1 MNLTL
6 RKRLA
11 VCWNRLYLYPAPE
24 PLPRTRSFWI
34 AMGLVAL
41 SILLFSAFFIV
52 YLTTRHDA
60 YLTNAEDMGIMDQ
73 AIWNTLHGHMLHQ
86 TICNSVGDTN
96 CYDAAGISRFA
107 IHFEPLLFLVSLF
120 YAIAPDPKTLLV
132 IQTLVVASGAFP
144 AFWLAH
150 LRLRNVWAAV
160 AIALL
165 YLLYPM
171 QQLAAVS
178 DFHAVTLTA
187 ALLLFMLYFMY
198 TRRTAWL
205 IVFAIL
211 AMACKE
217 EIPIVVAFYGLWS
230 MLFQRRWRSGLALVL
245 LGIGWTG
252 LALYVTHL
260 YSPTGSSLLSSRY
273 AYLGSGSVP
282 LVIAREVLLHPID
295 FLKNHV
301 LDHNHLFYL
310 RQLIAPAGYL
320 PLFAPWALLLALP
333 TLLLNLLSSDHNM
346 YSSLYQY
353 NAELVPALI
362 FATIEAVVVIIW
374 LVHWALVNLYGVKL
388 EGSSSSVST
397 SSNPINAPRP
407 ARTRSVTYWTQLGL
421 LALLLV
427 FVLMSVIRADDA
439 RGIMPYT
446 QGFEWPQTSAHTD
459 IAQQFVDMIPE
470 DASVS
475 AQSSLVP
482 HISHRLS
489 VYLFPYDDD
498 RVDYIFLDVTS
509 DLYPLFPFSYKAE
522 VNKILL
528 GGTYGVEAAQ
538 NGYLLLKRGMV
549 APGLSTYSPAE
560 TGEYVLP
567 NLPASFCS
575 FLQVSPQEVVHSMQ
589 ATFSSQDA
597 APSALDLVGYDVV
610 APSSMDASGGYVQI
624 TTYWQVRTPTIPP
637 LSTLLLIT
645 DSAGGEHFVGGNP
658 VELSWCPTNTWQP
671 GGIFRV
677 KSTVYKVAHLPIGLV
692 HVSIALV
699 PLMVPYSTI
708 MNVQDRLTLHIV
720 RAPGNVTATRATN
733 ALQLVPITVVR

>member
-11 VCWNRLYLYPAPE
+11 IWWNRLYLYPTPE
-24 PLPRTRSFWI
+24 SLPRTRSFWI
-34 AMGLVAL
+34 ATGLVAL
-41 SILLFSAFFIV
+41 FALLFSAFFIV
-52 YLTTRHDA
+52 YLTARHDA
-60 YLTNAEDMGIMDQ
+60 YLTNAEDLGIMDQ
-73 AIWNTLHGHMLHQ
+73 AIWNTLHGHVLHQ

-96 CYDAAGISRFA
+96 CYDTAGISRFA
-107 IHFEPLLFLVSLF
+107 IHFEPLLFLISLF
-120 YAIAPDPKTLLV
+120 YAIAPNPKTLLV
-132 IQTLVVASGAFP
+132 IQTLVIASGAFP
-144 AFWLAH
+144 AFWLAR
-150 LRLRNVWAAV
+150 LRLRNDWVAV
-160 AIALL
+160 GIALL

-171 QQLAAVS
+171 QQLAVVS

-211 AMACKE
+211 SMACKE

-230 MLFQRRWRSGLALVL
+230 MLFQRRWRSGLTLVL

-252 LALYVTHL
+252 LALYIAHL

-273 AYLGSGSVP
+273 VYLGSGPVP

-320 PLFAPWALLLALP
+320 PLFAPWALLLVLP

-346 YSSLYQY
+346 YSGLYQY
-353 NAELVPALI
+353 NAEMVPALI

-374 LVHWALVNLYGVKL
+374 LVRWALVNLYGVKP
-388 EGSSSSVST
+388 EGPASSVST
-397 SSNPINAPRP
+397 SPAGIHASRP
-407 ARTRSVTYWTQLGL
+407 VRARSITYWTQLGL
-421 LALLLV
+421 LVVLLGYV
-427 FVLMSVIRADDA
+427 VLSVARADDA

-446 QGFEWPQTSAHTD
+446 QGFQWPQTSAHTGL
-459 IAQQFVDMIPE
+459 AQRFVDMIPE
-470 DASVS
+470 AASVS

-482 HISHRLS
+482 HISHRLN
-489 VYLFPYDDD
+489 VYLFPYGDD
-498 RVDYIFLDVTS
+498 RADYIFLDVTS
-509 DLYPLFPFSYKAE
+509 DLYPLFPFSYKTE

-528 GGTYGVEAAQ
+528 EGTYGVAVAQ
-538 NGYLLLKRGMV
+538 DGYLLLKHGLT
-549 APGLSTYSPAE
+549 ASGLSSYSPAQA
-560 TGEYVLP
+560 GEYALP

-575 FLQVSPQEVVHSMQ
+575 FMQASSQEVVHPLQ
-589 ATFSSQDA
+589 ATFSSHDA
-597 APSALDLVGYDVV
+597 TPSALDLVGYDAV
-610 APSSMDASGGYVQI
+610 APSSMDASGGYVQV
-624 TTYWQVRTPTIPP
+624 TTYWRVRTPTPP
-637 LSTLLLIT
+637 SLEEVLLVT
-645 DSAGGEHFVGGNP
+645 DSSGREHFIGSDSVGMA
-658 VELSWCPTNTWQP
+658 WCPTNTWQP
-671 GGIFRV
+671 GGIFRI

-692 HVSIALV
+692 HVSVALV

-720 RAPGNVTATRATN
+720 RAPGNVTTTQATN
-733 ALQLVPITVVR
+733 ALQLIPITVVR